1 MTLKYIMRAYKTT
14 PTTGLVYWTVTDAP
28 DTTGS
33 QSPYSPADLQN
44 ITVNATYEVPIPTSG
59 IQFAGLIENPAGN
72 ASFQRITSDM
82 VFPPFVV
89 TLSGGTNLEV
99 NQTVVNPTF
108 TAAYS
113 GSTPV
118 SAVLSNNFDGY
129 TVTGTTPFTSF
140 PTTHSYQK
148 IAYGQSVTFTVTAN
162 NGSINKTGI
171 STYTWLQKVFYG
183 VGIAGQNSES
193 FIEALA
199 TQPIAST
206 RSRTFTVNPTSQKIY
221 YAHRTAYG
229 LLAPTDFVVGGFAG
243 GFTNTATVTITNAF
257 GFTENYY
264 VYESDN
270 LLTGSTTIT
279 VS

>member
-1 MTLKYIMRAYKTT
+1 MRAYKIT

-44 ITVNATYEVPIPTSG
+44 IIVNATYEVPIPTSG
-59 IQFAGLIENPAGN
+59 IQFAALIENPANN

-89 TLSGGTNLEV
+89 NLSGGTNLEV

-108 TAAYS
+108 TASYT
-113 GSTPV
+113 GSTPI

-129 TVTGTTPFTSF
+129 VVNGTTPFTNF
-140 PTTHSYQK
+140 PTTHSYQQTSYN
-148 IAYGQSVTFTVTAN
+148 ASVAFTVTAN
-162 NGSINKTGI
+162 NGSISKTGT
-171 STYTWLQKVFYG
+171 STFTWLQRAYYG
-183 VGIAGQNSES
+183 VGIAGQTSAG
-193 FIEALA
+193 FITALGNN
-199 TQPIAST
+199 PITNT
-206 RSRTFTVNPTSQKIY
+206 RSRTFTVNPTAQKIY

-229 LLAPTDFVVGGFAG
+229 LLAPTNFVVGGFAG

-257 GFTENYY
+257 GFAENYY
-264 VYESDN
+264 LYESDN
-270 LLTGSTTIT
+270 LLTGSTTVT